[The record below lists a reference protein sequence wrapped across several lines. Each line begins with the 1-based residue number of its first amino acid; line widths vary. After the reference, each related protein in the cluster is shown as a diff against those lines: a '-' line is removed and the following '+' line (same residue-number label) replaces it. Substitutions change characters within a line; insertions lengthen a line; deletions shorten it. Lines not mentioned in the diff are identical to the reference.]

1 MRNGMKG
8 KRILSFVILLALVM
22 SLTDGMSVSRMREVS
37 AAGRKA
43 PAVIEK
49 VLVPEEKYWQYEE
62 NEYEEGT
69 VCITGFDDR
78 AAYTWEDWEKEY
90 EYIWEGKN
98 EVGRGTTYKLVVPGI
113 IAGKKVTCVGGDSSD
128 FYNSYRVI
136 TSIQIP
142 EGVKSIR
149 EIGEYSLVSA
159 ELPSTLET
167 IGKYAFWS
175 GNDSSSSLTNVTIPN
190 GVREIEDSA
199 FMECD
204 KLSSI
209 RLPAGLETIGE
220 EAFYGCWS
228 LQNMVIPAS
237 VSGIDETAFADCR
250 GMKAFEVELNNK
262 GDYFSED
269 GILCKK
275 WIDEVPVYGNQVDE
289 NGEPIVEYYKDVE
302 MKILVSYPGSKKGV
316 YNLTADMNFSWTAFL
331 NCKGLTAVNVDSEN
345 TYYSSVDGVVYE
357 KDMKTLCVCPA
368 GKTGEYT
375 VPEGVR
381 SLAMNSFSNS
391 ALHTIHLP
399 DSLGEKYTTDWGNEE
414 AGFIGSYSFYQ
425 CDALQTITI
434 GKGTTE
440 DILSHLR
447 STSNLKNISISDQNP
462 TLCTV
467 DNVVYDKGRK
477 KILFVP
483 VGKKGSLVLPDT
495 VETSES
501 NICGTGITKLVLGR
515 DYRVEE
521 KTYVVD
527 DDDGEK
533 ETRLIGL
540 PSLDALQAFEV
551 SPANNK
557 LASYDGV
564 LYTKDLKMLYCCPPR
579 KKGTV
584 TIPNGTTTIWP
595 EAFEDCDD
603 IVELSIPASVTD
615 IRLAVNHFSDITIK
629 GYIGSAAEAY
639 VKSANAEGRNIK
651 FIALG
656 TVVSSKTNLKIT
668 LKKVKALG
676 KRKVKVTWKR
686 LAGAGGYQL
695 QYAMNRSFKKKVKK
709 KNIRQTA
716 TNVTLKKLKKGAT
729 YYFRIRAYNNLNSS
743 KKYGKWSNVKKIK
756 VK

>member
-1 MRNGMKG
+1 MRDVVKG
-8 KRILSFVILLALVM
+8 KRILSFVILLALVL
-22 SLTDGMSVSRMREVS
+22 SLTEGMSVSRLREVS
-37 AAGRKA
+37 AVGRET
-43 PAVIEK
+43 PATIEK

-78 AAYTWEDWEKEY
+78 AAYTWEDQEKEY
-90 EYIWEGKN
+90 EYTWEGEN
-98 EVGRGTTYKLVVPGI
+98 EVGRGTTYKLVVPGT
-113 IAGKKVTCVGGDSSD
+113 IAGKKVTCVGDDNSD
-128 FYNSYRVI
+128 FYLTHRVI
-136 TSIQIP
+136 TSIRIP

-149 EIGEYSLVSA
+149 GIGESSLVSA

-167 IGKYAFWS
+167 IGRYAFWS
-175 GNDSSSSLTNVTIPN
+175 GEDYPNSLTNVTIPN
-190 GVREIEDSA
+190 GVRGIESYA
-199 FMECD
+199 FMECNN
-204 KLSSI
+204 LSSV
-209 RLPAGLETIGE
+209 RLPSALKYIGE

-228 LQNMVIPAS
+228 LQSMVIPAG
-237 VSGIDETAFADCR
+237 VSDIDETAFADCR

-262 GDYFSED
+262 GDYYSED
-269 GILCKK
+269 GILYKK
-275 WIDEVPVYGNQVDE
+275 WIDKVPVYGNQVDE
-289 NGEPIVEYYKDVE
+289 DGEPIIEYYKDVE
-302 MKILVSYPGSKKGV
+302 MKTLVSYPGSKKGV
-316 YNLTADMNFSWTAFL
+316 CNLAASMDFSWTAFL
-331 NCKGLTAVNVDSEN
+331 NCKGLTAIHVDSEN
-345 TYYSSVDGVVYE
+345 PYYSSVNGVIYE

-381 SLAMNSFSNS
+381 SLQMNSFSNS

-414 AGFIGSYSFYQ
+414 TGFIGSYSFYQ

-440 DILSHLR
+440 DILSYLR
-447 STSNLKNISISDQNP
+447 SASNLKNISISDQNP
-462 TLCTV
+462 TLCTD

-483 VGKKGSLVLPDT
+483 AGKKGSLVLPDT
-495 VETSES
+495 VETSKS

-533 ETRLIGL
+533 ETRLTGL

-651 FIALG
+651 FISLG
-656 TVVSSKTNLKIT
+656 TVVSLKTNLKIT

-676 KRKVKVTWKR
+676 RQKVKVTWKR
-686 LAGAGGYQL
+686 LAGVDGYQL
-695 QYAMNRSFKKKVKK
+695 QCARNRSFKKEVKK
-709 KNIRQTA
+709 KT
-716 TNVTLKKLKKGAT
+716 
-729 YYFRIRAYNNLNSS
+729 
-743 KKYGKWSNVKKIK
+743 
-756 VK
+756 